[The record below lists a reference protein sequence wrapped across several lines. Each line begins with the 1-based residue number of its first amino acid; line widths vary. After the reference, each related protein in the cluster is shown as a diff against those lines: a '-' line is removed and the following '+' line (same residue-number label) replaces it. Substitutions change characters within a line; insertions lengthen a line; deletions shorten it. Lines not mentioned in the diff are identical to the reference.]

1 MEKLKVQAITKR
13 YGRKMILNGVSFE
26 LQPAKIYGLLGRN
39 GAGKSTLLNIIT
51 NRIFATQGE
60 VKLGD
65 QNVNNHQA
73 SLGQFYLMSE
83 AELSLKHI
91 KIKELFDGAELAYG
105 NFDFVNARRMLT
117 AFGISEDQTLT
128 KLSTGLKT
136 AAKLTVALN
145 VNANYIFLDE
155 PTLGLDANHR
165 ELFYQE
171 LMRTYG
177 ERPRTF
183 VISTHLINEVQ
194 QLLEDVIILNQGKIT
209 VDEPVAD
216 LLARAYEISG
226 PADLVDQYTQGLKIL
241 TSHNFGRIKTVT
253 VVEKLAEQRVLPD
266 QVKIDHLDLQKTFTA
281 LTNGGIEGE

>member
-1 MEKLKVQAITKR
+1 MEKLKVQTITKR
-13 YGRKMILNGVSFE
+13 YGRKVILDAVSFE

-51 NRIFATQGE
+51 NRIFANQGQ
-60 VKLGD
+60 VMLGE
-65 QNVNNHQA
+65 QNVNNNQA

-83 AELSLKHI
+83 AELNLKHT
-91 KIKELFDGAELAYG
+91 KIKDLFNGAELAYG
-105 NFDFVNARRMLT
+105 NFDFKNARRMLT
-117 AFGISEDQTLT
+117 AFKISEDQTLA

-145 VNANYIFLDE
+145 VNADYIFLDE

-194 QLLEDVIILNQGKIT
+194 QLLENVIILDQGKII
-209 VDEPVAD
+209 VDEPVID
-216 LLARAYEISG
+216 LLAKAYEISG
-226 PADLVDQYTQGLKIL
+226 PANLVDQYTHGLKIL
-241 TSHNFGRIKTVT
+241 TSHNFSRIKTVT
-253 VVEKLAEQRVLPD
+253 VVEKLAEQRILPD
-266 QVKIDHLDLQKTFTA
+266 QVKVDHLDLQKTFTA
-281 LTNGGIEGE
+281 LTDGGNEGE